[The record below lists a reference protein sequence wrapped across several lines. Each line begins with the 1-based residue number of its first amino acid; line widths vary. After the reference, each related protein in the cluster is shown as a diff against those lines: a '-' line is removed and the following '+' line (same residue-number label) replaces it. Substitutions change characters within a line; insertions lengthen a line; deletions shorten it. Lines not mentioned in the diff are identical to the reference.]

1 MVQYV
6 FILLVKIVWLIIP
19 CFESSGKGIN
29 RVGDDAMVGEGV
41 LLSLFEGR
49 GGDTSPISVSL
60 DINRDRD
67 K

>member
-1 MVQYV
+1 M
-6 FILLVKIVWLIIP
+6 ILP

-49 GGDTSPISVSL
+49 GGETSPISVSL
-60 DINRDRD
+60 DTNRVREKCLTRTKTSIDTQ
-67 K
+67 